1 LKEFLMMRRT
11 SLLALML
18 AAAVANAQ
26 QAPQATVTPANTP
39 QSAAAAGQAAAA
51 ARQQGVQS
59 AADQAAA
66 SQQAAGQAAAAGADT
81 AGAGAQAAA
90 AAGAAQPVA
99 PAPTG
104 PQLEIIDRVVGK
116 GREATAGAEV
126 RVNYT
131 GWFHKPYA
139 TNGRGRKFDS
149 SLDAGRTPL
158 EFRLGAGNVIKG
170 WEQGGLEVRDVE
182 NLRRHY
188 ARTCALWAENF
199 ESRIDEIGQL
209 TDARRLRIW
218 HVYLA
223 GCAYA
228 FSHDWISLYQI
239 VCGKAGEEPAQ
250 IPWSRKYMY
259 Q

>member
-18 AAAVANAQ
+18 AAAAAYAQ
-26 QAPQATVTPANTP
+26 QAPQASVTPANTP
-39 QSAAAAGQAAAA
+39 QSAAAGQAAAA

-66 SQQAAGQAAAAGADT
+66 SQQAAGQAAAAGADS

-116 GREATAGAEV
+116 GREATVGSEV
-126 RVNYT
+126 QVNYT
-131 GWFHKPYA
+131 GWFHKPFA
-139 TNGRGRKFDS
+139 KNGRGRKFDS

-170 WEQGGLEVRDVE
+170 WEQGVAGMKVGGKRTLVIPSHLAYGKRGAPGGMIPPDTDLIFDVE
-182 NLRRHY
+182 L
-188 ARTCALWAENF
+188 L
-199 ESRIDEIGQL
+199 G
-209 TDARRLRIW
+209 
-218 HVYLA
+218 V
-223 GCAYA
+223 
-228 FSHDWISLYQI
+228 
-239 VCGKAGEEPAQ
+239 K
-250 IPWSRKYMY
+250 
-259 Q
+259 